1 MEALAL
7 TTKPFAVMKVVSE
20 GGENLTINVTSGAV
34 EVTDESGESRKITLN
49 DGYIYIKFDLILF
62 R

>member
-1 MEALAL
+1 
-7 TTKPFAVMKVVSE
+7 MKVVSE
-20 GGENLTINVTSGAV
+20 GGENLTINITSGAI

-49 DGYIYIKFDLILF
+49 DGYIFIKFDLILF